1 MVSSGKRKVIN
12 VLCGVLLVSV
22 LSAGCNNIPSQS
34 PESSKMGNEGGDPA
48 YDEPG
53 NFESPRGMRDR

>member
-1 MVSSGKRKVIN
+1 M
-12 VLCGVLLVSV
+12 LMTLLG
-22 LSAGCNNIPSQS
+22 ACNNIPSQS

-53 NFESPRGMRDR
+53 NFESPRGKSN